1 MVPNAVTMAVL
12 PRNVIVA
19 IKDHGAAKGLR
30 EPKFD
35 VSSGSRN
42 GDSYSGDVYRIVISP
57 DGDDLDDC
65 RNNNSDDPI
74 TTLPKTISVIA
85 KVAPTSQLRRSLYNS
100 SAHFQREKYIFDI
113 VLPTFEKFQQTR
125 GLKPSR
131 SFTHYPTVIASE
143 CTEGQEFVLQ
153 EDLAAQGFR
162 NFERTEPLGYEHVA
176 GILVRLAEFHAISFA
191 MKDQAPD
198 IFDKI
203 VGQLQETIFV
213 APLHNS
219 FEGFLKRQLDYAMRT
234 LEHSPAK
241 GDEAV
246 TRRLARFRDE
256 YGPSMV
262 DCVENREDGVICHG
276 DCWISNILYRQ
287 KSKQHPKELKFLDWQ
302 VSRCGTPVIDLS
314 YFIFCCTD
322 TELRRRLPELLRKY
336 HETLVERIDELGS
349 DGQRL
354 FPFETLQKH
363 LKKFSRF
370 GFGMALMTLHSTCC
384 VEKDLPDISAILQ
397 TSELVDLDK
406 YAKDMLKNPAYIK
419 RMTGVCRD
427 MVRLGYL

>member
-1 MVPNAVTMAVL
+1 M
-12 PRNVIVA
+12 
-19 IKDHGAAKGLR
+19 
-30 EPKFD
+30 
-35 VSSGSRN
+35 
-42 GDSYSGDVYRIVISP
+42 
-57 DGDDLDDC
+57 
-65 RNNNSDDPI
+65 
-74 TTLPKTISVIA
+74 
-85 KVAPTSQLRRSLYNS
+85 APTSQLRRSLYNS

-131 SFTHYPTVIASE
+131 SFAHYPTVIASE

-191 MKDQAPD
+191 MKDQAPE

-241 GDEAV
+241 GDEVV

-276 DCWISNILYRQ
+276 DCWISNILHRQ
-287 KSKQHPKELKFLDWQ
+287 K
-302 VSRCGTPVIDLS
+302 VS
-314 YFIFCCTD
+314 
-322 TELRRRLPELLRKY
+322 
-336 HETLVERIDELGS
+336 
-349 DGQRL
+349 
-354 FPFETLQKH
+354 
-363 LKKFSRF
+363 
-370 GFGMALMTLHSTCC
+370 C
-384 VEKDLPDISAILQ
+384 VEVNPSKSA
-397 TSELVDLDK
+397 E
-406 YAKDMLKNPAYIK
+406 
-419 RMTGVCRD
+419 
-427 MVRLGYL
+427 